1 MTSMTDVAAEGA
13 AMRYDIHN
21 RFEQIR
27 TTGRLSGS
35 ARGNDIHAVVQK
47 YLPARTRLSRAEE
60 LLRHAGFDIEAHQP
74 EHADGGKTALSVRAT
89 SRTIVKGTAFGISDE
104 VVVELDISGA
114 DADPE
119 VMLVAA
125 HIYVTSL

>member
-1 MTSMTDVAAEGA
+1 MTSMTDVAAEGS

-21 RFEQIR
+21 RFEQLR
-27 TTGRLSGS
+27 ATSRLSGS
-35 ARGNDIHAVVQK
+35 ARGNDIDAVVQK
-47 YLPARTRLSRAEE
+47 YLPARIRLSRAEA
-60 LLRHAGFDIEAHQP
+60 LLQHAGFDIEAPRP
-74 EHADGGKTALSVRAT
+74 EYADGGNTARIVRVT
-89 SRTIVKGTAFGISDE
+89 SRTIVKGTAFGTSDE
-104 VVVELDISGA
+104 AVVELDISEA